1 VSQSPSLPSIIIFGA
16 SGGIGSA
23 LTRQLATQGCYLC
36 LVARDQG
43 RLDSLAGELHAE
55 AFSLDA
61 TDSTAVE
68 RCLEEVSQKHGRV
81 DGVVNCAGSLL
92 LKPAHLTTD
101 SEWAAVLGVNL
112 TSAFQILR
120 SASARMVKTGGG
132 SIVLM
137 SSAVARRGMINHEA
151 IAAAKAGVAG
161 LALSAA
167 ATYPLR
173 NFKTNVTS
181 MKAAIRSII
190 HVALALI
197 LVSCGQS
204 PRNPHTPA
212 GQEFTPLD
220 FKEVSRVSENDLAML
235 TGDWEGDLQYLDFGD
250 DKTISTIKLKI
261 RMTYALAV
269 RTLSIS
275 LEFTE
280 PGGNLVQDETSLQV
294 VAEGRQMLFDQGE
307 WVVTSNAVQ
316 TLQGNLSLVF
326 ERDGLDNNK
335 QARLK
340 NTIKLTNGKAFTFAR
355 EVRSAEQ
362 EAFFTRSRYRLTR
375 IGE

>member
-1 VSQSPSLPSIIIFGA
+1 
-16 SGGIGSA
+16 
-23 LTRQLATQGCYLC
+23 
-36 LVARDQG
+36 
-43 RLDSLAGELHAE
+43 
-55 AFSLDA
+55 
-61 TDSTAVE
+61 
-68 RCLEEVSQKHGRV
+68 
-81 DGVVNCAGSLL
+81 
-92 LKPAHLTTD
+92 
-101 SEWAAVLGVNL
+101 
-112 TSAFQILR
+112 
-120 SASARMVKTGGG
+120 MVKTGGG

-220 FKEVSRVSENDLAML
+220 PKEVSRVSENDLAML

-280 PGGNLVQDETSLQV
+280 PGGNLVQDKTSLQV
-294 VAEGRQMLFDQGE
+294 VAEGRQMVFDQGE

-316 TLQGNLSLVF
+316 TLPGNLSLVF

-340 NTIKLTNGKAFTFAR
+340 NTIKLTNGNAFTFAR
-355 EVRSAEQ
+355 EVRYAEQ